1 MELTCRETQGIFVNM
16 PNVFFSALKR
26 VKTYMRETMGGER
39 LSDLLVIC
47 TETACAKNINFE
59 ILVASE
65 ASAGGE
71 AACACAV
78 KLIPMCRFENS
89 ALTHSILI
97 FEKKKWC

>member
-1 MELTCRETQGIFVNM
+1 MLVHGTYMQGNTGHICEYAER
-16 PNVFFSALKR
+16 FFSALKR

-65 ASAGGE
+65 TSAGGE
-71 AACACAV
+71 ATCACAE
-78 KLIPMCRFENS
+78 KLLSFKCVGLKMSR
-89 ALTHSILI
+89 
-97 FEKKKWC
+97 

>member
-1 MELTCRETQGIFVNM
+1 
-16 PNVFFSALKR
+16 
-26 VKTYMRETMGGER
+26 MRETMGGER

-71 AACACAV
+71 AACACAESSFQCV
-78 KLIPMCRFENS
+78 GWKIAR
-89 ALTHSILI
+89 
-97 FEKKKWC
+97 